1 LFCIFKDSKINPQD
15 IADKILNRRTS
26 AYSAQKALYVT
37 NQFNLVGSEK
47 EIILNNIV
55 YEESRH
61 KITMLELES
70 SINEKKERIQQILS
84 ETRGLE
90 NEK

>member
-1 LFCIFKDSKINPQD
+1 M
-15 IADKILNRRTS
+15 
-26 AYSAQKALYVT
+26 
-37 NQFNLVGSEK
+37 
-47 EIILNNIV
+47 

-61 KITMLELES
+61 KITMLELDS

-84 ETRGLE
+84 ETRSLE